1 MSDNRLPWEGR
12 SESRRFLWVGVRH
25 FVSSGLPAPQMTI
38 DAKRSQNVLRPF
50 RQRRFAGNFAAPAF
64 RFARYTRGSLPLS
77 CLLQEETIFI
87 HFLIPLSQRGSWPGH
102 CGRRRR
108 FPLADRGSRATVG
121 KFPYKSRESPGCNR
135 RGHIAVFLGTFSSE
149 FRLEGS
155 PPFAGGG
162 SDT

>member
-1 MSDNRLPWEGR
+1 MGR
-12 SESRRFLWVGVRH
+12 PVGVKAV
-25 FVSSGLPAPQMTI
+25 FVGGCEAFRLLRAPSAA
-38 DAKRSQNVLRPF
+38 DDDR
-50 RQRRFAGNFAAPAF
+50 RQTVSECAAPLQAAPLAGNFAAPAS